1 MSMQALVTAP
11 GNTAVVSR
19 IPIPEPGSNE
29 IRYVNPSIQRYR
41 SATYASNRIRVHSV
55 ALNPVDPLYVAHP
68 PSQEY
73 GRVIG
78 SDIAGTI
85 DKLGKNLVSDQWN
98 VGDRVAGL
106 LQGGKTWMPHYLGR
120 YSFQILPCQQ
130 PPGTKS
136 QVLVDSQNM
145 LF

>member
-1 MSMQALVTAP
+1 MQALVTAP
-11 GNTAVVSR
+11 GNIAVVSR
-19 IPIPEPGSNE
+19 ISIPEPGSNE
-29 IRYVNPSIQRYR
+29 IRYANPSIQRSR

-55 ALNPVDPLYVAHP
+55 ALSPVDPLYVAHP

-85 DKLGKNLVSDQWN
+85 DELGKNLASDHWN

-106 LQGGKTWMPHYLGR
+106 LQGGKTWMPYYLGR
-120 YSFQILPCQQ
+120 Y
-130 PPGTKS
+130 
-136 QVLVDSQNM
+136 
-145 LF
+145 